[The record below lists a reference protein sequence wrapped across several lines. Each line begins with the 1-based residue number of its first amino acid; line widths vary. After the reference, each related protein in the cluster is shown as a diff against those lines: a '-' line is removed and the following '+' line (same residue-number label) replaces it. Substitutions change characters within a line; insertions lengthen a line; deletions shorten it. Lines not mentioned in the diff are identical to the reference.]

1 MDSRFLE
8 TFVMVIDHGSIAEA
22 ARRLNITAAAVAQ
35 RIHALEADVG
45 TQLIARSGQRVR
57 PTEAAIAILAR
68 ARGVLTDIRDL
79 KSAALYDQPSGQLRL
94 GATGSSTSGLL
105 PNILA
110 LLARKYPQIEVYIIS
125 GNGHELYQKIQQDEL
140 DAAII
145 PKPAFAIPKA
155 YDWRVLREERLVVV
169 APAHTRGRDPHAL
182 LASEPFI
189 RPRRNSWVGQMVEGY
204 LRHAGIRPRDRFEL
218 DTLEAIAVMVDRGL
232 GVALMHDW
240 APPWPEGLS
249 LLKLPVPD
257 NQFGRSLGLIWNRTS
272 VRIRIVRAF
281 LEVATEALAVPRTA
295 GKATKRSERKPPMA
309 PRKTKRAR

>member
-8 TFVMVIDHGSIAEA
+8 SFVMVIENGSIAET
-22 ARRLNITAAAVAQ
+22 ARRLNITAAGVAQ
-35 RIHALEADVG
+35 RIRALEAEIG

-57 PTEAAIAILAR
+57 ATEAGIAILAR
-68 ARGVLTDIRDL
+68 ARDVVTDIRDL
-79 KSAALYDQPSGQLRL
+79 KSAALYDTPSGQLRL

-105 PNILA
+105 PDILR
-110 LLARKYPQIEVYIIS
+110 LLTKKYPQIEVYIIS
-125 GNGHELYQKIQQDEL
+125 GNGGELYQKILEDEL
-140 DAAII
+140 DAAVI
-145 PKPAFAIPKA
+145 PKPSFAIPKA
-155 YDWRVLREERLVVV
+155 YDWHVLREERLVVL
-169 APAHTRGRDPHAL
+169 APANTRRRDPHAL

-204 LRHAGIRPRDRFEL
+204 LRHAGIKPHDRFEL

-249 LLKLPVPD
+249 LLNLPVPD

-272 VRIRIVRAF
+272 VRIRLVRAF
-281 LEVATEALAVPRTA
+281 LEVATVTLPGVPTESSRGSRKSRRELTA
-295 GKATKRSERKPPMA
+295 KFVR
-309 PRKTKRAR
+309 

>member
-1 MDSRFLE
+1 MDSRFLD
-8 TFVMVIDHGSIAEA
+8 TFVMVIDNGSIAEA

-45 TQLIARSGQRVR
+45 TRLIARSGQRVR
-57 PTEAAIAILAR
+57 PTEAGIAIVAR

-79 KSAALYDQPSGQLRL
+79 KSVALHDQPSGQLRL

-105 PNILA
+105 PDILA
-110 LLARKYPQIEVYIIS
+110 LLARTYPQIEAHIIS

-155 YDWRVLREERLVVV
+155 YDWRVLREERLVVL
-169 APAHTRGRDPHAL
+169 APAHTRSHDPHVL
-182 LASEPFI
+182 LSSEPFI

-204 LRHAGIRPRDRFEL
+204 LRHAGIRPHDRFEL

-249 LLKLPVPD
+249 LLKLPLPE
-257 NQFGRSLGLIWNRTS
+257 NKYGRSLGLIWNRTS

-281 LEVATEALAVPRTA
+281 LEVATEALAASKTT
-295 GKATKRSERKPPMA
+295 GKVVKQSRRNQTTA
-309 PRKTKRAR
+309 PRKTKRGR